1 MPAAR
6 KNTSAMRNCA
16 GCAAV
21 KVEFESLF
29 IVIQMFGNA
38 PSLGTRPDRFG
49 KAPILTSKFREGPD
63 FSRANTAHYDSGF
76 SR

>member
-1 MPAAR
+1 M
-6 KNTSAMRNCA
+6 
-16 GCAAV
+16 
-21 KVEFESLF
+21 
-29 IVIQMFGNA
+29 
-38 PSLGTRPDRFG
+38 FG